1 MAKGKSSDLLTSVAA
16 FIVDKRTLFFL
27 LYLFAAIFSVFS
39 MNWVEVENDVTTYLP
54 SDTETRQGARL
65 YNPRVSASFT
75 HSSE

>member
-39 MNWVEVENDVTTYLP
+39 KIGRASCRE
-54 SDTETRQGARL
+54 
-65 YNPRVSASFT
+65 RV
-75 HSSE
+75 